1 MTSKECMLAALSGK
15 IPPRFPVVT
24 PYSYLMQ
31 CDHWTELTG
40 KPSWTYYQWL
50 HATPEE
56 HLEGYRILA
65 SKLPFDWLEP
75 VWAPSRAERDV
86 VTFEERDGKHFQ
98 INTRTG
104 TAWELNEDL
113 PHRAGTANQERR
125 IFDKRDVNELIKVTP
140 AERSI
145 SSGHGDYV
153 TAAVETFGK
162 EKFILN
168 GGVTGTFW
176 NCTWYLGMTNLFAAI
191 REEANL
197 VDYLSQKLLE
207 QIIEQIRALAV
218 RGGDGI
224 YIDDAITTN
233 DLISVDD
240 YERFSMPYVREMVKE
255 AQSLGQKVILI
266 YFGGIADR
274 VEQILSLQPDG
285 LLMETSMK
293 GYVNDLESIAAQVK
307 DRTCLFGNIDPV
319 GVVQKS
325 TDEQLLEEIQRQVRI
340 GRSLGSFVI
349 STGSP
354 ITPLTSVERTR
365 QLIDIARELGRTEI
379 SRHSY

>member
-1 MTSKECMLAALSGK
+1 MTSKECILAALSGE
-15 IPPRFPVVT
+15 IPQRFPVVT
-24 PYSYLMQ
+24 PYSHLMQ

-40 KPSWTYYQWL
+40 KPPWTYYQWL
-50 HATPEE
+50 YAMPEE

-75 VWAPSRAERDV
+75 VGAPSREERIV
-86 VTFEERDGKHFQ
+86 ARFEKRDGKHFLV
-98 INTRTG
+98 NTHTG
-104 TAWELNEDL
+104 SAWELNEDL

-125 IFDKRDVNELIKVTP
+125 IFDQRDVNELVKVTH
-140 AERSI
+140 AERLI
-145 SSGHGDYV
+145 SSGHGDFV
-153 TAAVETFGK
+153 AAAVEAFGT

-191 REEANL
+191 REEPDL
-197 VDYLSQKLLE
+197 VEYLSSKLLE
-207 QIIEQIRALAV
+207 QTIEQIRALAA

-233 DLISVDD
+233 DLISVAD
-240 YERFSMPYVREMVKE
+240 YERFSMPYVREMIRE
-255 AQSLGQKVILI
+255 AHSLGQKVILI

-293 GYVNDLESIAAQVK
+293 GYTNDLQSISAQVRG
-307 DRTCLFGNIDPV
+307 RTCLFGNIDPV
-319 GVVQKS
+319 GILQKG
-325 TDEQLLEEIQRQVRI
+325 TDEQLCEEIQRQVRI

-354 ITPLTSVERTR
+354 ITPLTSVGRIS
-365 QLIDIARELGRTEI
+365 QFINIAHELGRTEI
-379 SRHSY
+379 SRQR